1 MKQPRNSCL
10 SPKVACLALA
20 LSGLGGFLGGPGEAH
35 AQTATATIIDGA
47 IDRITL
53 DTPGDHW
60 SGGTIEVG
68 GQKVIIPR
76 NLLMDL
82 PANRQTL
89 QEFMVT
95 APGLCPALGQS
106 GLARADS
113 PVCNTSGQPGYALI
127 HANHTSS
134 GNVIA
139 GDVFIQK
146 GIDAV
151 SGTVTY
157 IDYVNGYF
165 RMNGNLN
172 DPLTGVMVRINDPD
186 SRHTVQSGPGCVAG
200 PSNCSPDVR
209 FTLDG
214 DNYTNVFTTG
224 FPLCIPS
231 RTSRSFDDV
240 LNLDGN
246 TATQTLVA
254 QAAADGTGDLL
265 CPTTNRTTNNG
276 NPVDDSRRFAPIM
289 LGDSMTAEGNF
300 ERVNGVRFLSA
311 HSTMVARALTT
322 KNLPDQPDY
331 LFLDEVGIDTG
342 GFQNQRV
349 RTLIIGFATKSP
361 EDILIW
367 SLHYDPTNNAA
378 HELPLASVL
387 GCDLAGGPGT
397 CGAQGLI
404 GIANIFK
411 IRHDIDF
418 LVGAKPRLNPCAHLM
433 ADPRMHKNG
442 IIPCNNNAADT
453 NTPAMFG
460 ILAPIPHEIQAR
472 TGHEMNDLYVGGVD
486 GALPGPRILKTLDI
500 NGKEATHGQY
510 LFPFGVGLGGIGFAE
525 FVEINLDATAT
536 PHGFSALPWNLD
548 RRLSPGGCN
557 GPCEGTPQPLSPF
570 PFEIID
576 PRLQASLPLGAFT
589 DPTYT
594 QTPLPRVADRI
605 LSYVDATGKAD
616 GSNTVLAWPPVN
628 PAAIPVTAVVEIP
641 ASNLP
646 PLITSTPN
654 LVANAAGNNIYR
666 YQVVAT
672 DDGGAANLTYS
683 LGGTPPVGMSIVASG
698 PGAGLISWNP
708 TEPPAG
714 PQQAPAQG
722 VTVTVTDSGGLSD
735 KQAFVIA
742 VNGSPSFATVPQAS
756 TAKVGVQYVY
766 QPFASDP
773 NTGQVLTF
781 AISIQPNGTAPLGP
795 TTINPTTGRFTW
807 TPSAG
812 QVGPRFFQL
821 RVTDAAGATV
831 TRTFNVTVAP

>member
-127 HANHTSS
+127 HANHTSN

-628 PAAIPVTAVVEIP
+628 PAAITITPVVEIP
-641 ASNLP
+641 AANLP
-646 PLITSTPN
+646 PQINSTPN
-654 LVANAAGNNIYR
+654 LVANAAGNIIYN
-666 YQVVAT
+666 YQVGAT

-683 LGGTPPVGMSIVASG
+683 WGGTPPANMTISAT
-698 PGAGLISWNP
+698 GLISGNLAE
-708 TEPPAG
+708 T
-714 PQQAPAQG
+714 QAPAQG
-722 VTVTVTDSGGLSD
+722 VTVIVTDSGGLSD

-742 VNGSPSFATVPQAS
+742 VNGSPTVLFVQPPTARVGRGYTYQAFAQ
-756 TAKVGVQYVY
+756 
-766 QPFASDP
+766 DP
-773 NTGQVLTF
+773 NIGQGRTF
-781 AISIQPNGTAPLGP
+781 SLVSPLPGMSITANGFFSWTPTVAQGP
-795 TTINPTTGRFTW
+795 TPPATSVSRQFT
-807 TPSAG
+807 
-812 QVGPRFFQL
+812 V
-821 RVTDAAGATV
+821 RVTDAAGATGQ
-831 TRTFNVTVAP
+831 RTFSVTVTP